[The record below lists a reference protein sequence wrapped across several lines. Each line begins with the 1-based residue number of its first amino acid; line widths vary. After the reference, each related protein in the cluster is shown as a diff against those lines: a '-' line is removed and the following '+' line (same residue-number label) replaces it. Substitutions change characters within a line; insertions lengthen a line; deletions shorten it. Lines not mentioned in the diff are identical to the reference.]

1 MLIES
6 FDRFSRE
13 TSAGMQWVYYLAAKD
28 IDLINCATD
37 SNITKDVQGHPT
49 QKFMVK
55 IMLDVAELERDL
67 NVY

>member
-1 MLIES
+1 
-6 FDRFSRE
+6 
-13 TSAGMQWVYYLAAKD
+13 MQWVYYLAAKD